1 MRASY
6 VFLARGEVKVWFT
19 WEYINNHI
27 KAKGGRFRAARRKKK
42 TAGSR
47 LQRSPLHE
55 AARKEGAEVHGEV
68 VDGGTA
74 SF

>member
-1 MRASY
+1 VRASY
-6 VFLARGEVKVWFT
+6 VFLLRGEVKVWFA
-19 WEYINNHI
+19 WKYINNYI
-27 KAKGGRFRAARRKKK
+27 KAKGGGFRASRRKKK

-55 AARKEGAEVHGEV
+55 AARKEGADVHGEV

-74 SF
+74 NF